1 MEGEMTESSPMSW
14 ILWPFEALWGFVTWI
29 LELTGRLIAIVLG
42 VVLMIAGLIV
52 SITFSDKFL
61 SEGYLF
67 GSTEY
72 SRVVRMRKSIQ
83 Y

>member
-1 MEGEMTESSPMSW
+1 MTESSPMSW

-52 SITFSDKFL
+52 SITLVGAVIGIPMVFIGVL
-61 SEGYLF
+61 LILRGLF
-67 GSTEY
+67 
-72 SRVVRMRKSIQ
+72 
-83 Y
+83 